1 MAEIPCPPEQ
11 KSISNDHSWVSIA
24 RINYAEL
31 PMLIVGTENFGLF
44 VCHIGFGLTHGI
56 VKRKGTHSFPDPEG
70 EKTSPPLFLFELP
83 IPEWN

>member
-44 VCHIGFGLTHGI
+44 VCHIGFGLTLGI
-56 VKRKGTHSFPDPEG
+56 AKRKGTNSFPDPKG
-70 EKTSPPLFLFELP
+70 EKTSPSLFLFELP
-83 IPEWN
+83 TPEWN